1 MHILETKELSIGYIK
16 KDGAEEI
23 QSDLNLLMK
32 PGELVCLIGP
42 NGCGKS
48 TLIRTLC
55 GLQPPIKGR
64 TMIDGKQIEKLS
76 YAERATL
83 LSVVLTDKIE
93 IENATVHSIVSMG
106 RHPYSN
112 WWGNMTDEDEML
124 INRAISL
131 VHLGNKAHHYFSEL
145 SDGEK
150 QRTMIA
156 KAFVQNTPIILLD
169 EPTAHLDMPNRV
181 EIMLLLH
188 RLAHQTNTAILLS
201 THELDMALQAADQ
214 IWLMT
219 EEHGVETGVPEDLVL
234 NGAFD
239 KAFYNKNY
247 FFNPANGNF
256 SMNYPMEKQIS
267 VSGDKTRMYWT
278 FRALARAGYEVVERA
293 DHHLEITDKSWIFD
307 DRTFY
312 SVEELLIEL
321 QK

>member
-23 QSDLNLLMK
+23 QSNLNLLMK

-131 VHLGNKAHHYFSEL
+131 VHLVNKAHHYFSEL

-239 KAFYNKNY
+239 KAFYNRNY